1 MNYLYLHGFASA
13 PQSRKAQDLRDRFH
27 HLGHTLHIPDL
38 NQGDFTG
45 LSLSRQ
51 IQQVA
56 TEHLSDERP
65 TTIIGSSFGG
75 LTAAWLGEKYDCV
88 QRVILLAPAFQFLT
102 HWRPKIGVDPWQQWQ
117 TTGRMDIYHYG
128 DQAMLPLNYGFV
140 TDLMAYDDGELRRS
154 LPTLIIHGI
163 NDDVVPIQVSRDY
176 ADQRP
181 YVKLLQVPSDHL
193 LGDQLDTI
201 WFEAVRFCGLPHST

>member
-1 MNYLYLHGFASA
+1 MNYIYLHGFASA
-13 PQSRKAQDLRDRFH
+13 PQSRKAQDLCDRFH
-27 HLGHTLHIPDL
+27 HLGQTLHIPDL

-56 TEHLSDERP
+56 TESLSDAPP

-75 LTAAWLGEKYDCV
+75 LAAAWLGEKYDCV
-88 QRVILLAPAFQFLT
+88 KRVILLAPAFQFLT
-102 HWRPKIGVDPWQQWQ
+102 YWRPKIPVDQWQQWQ

-128 DQAMLPLNYGFV
+128 EQAMLPLDYSFV
-140 TDLMAYDDGELRRS
+140 TDMMGYDDGGLRRS

-163 NDDVVPIQVSRDY
+163 NDDVVPIQVSREY
-176 ADQRP
+176 ASQRP
-181 YVKLLQVPSDHL
+181 YVQLLQVSSDHS

-201 WFEAVRFCGLPHST
+201 WSEAVRFCGLRLST